1 MMDSRSLID
10 SYQSY
15 SLNERFLIAFFEG
28 NLVGAKRYLVDGADI
43 NGTFRLVPGSFLGSL
58 RYIDLALQ
66 HGDSALSIALRQ
78 DSSEKVAFLLDNH
91 VAPSSVLDVL
101 LEEPDFGYSFGYS
114 FGYAVASL
122 LCTAVTKQDLSVAQL
137 QPVVQ
142 FVKRAEVR
150 LRKEPSN
157 TNSLYAD
164 FVFSLHCHYAKSA
177 DSDLMYYLAK
187 HFFWGGENSPHG
199 ASLTKKDLKI
209 VKNRLFELISGV
221 KDIDLQRKLC
231 AAALDDTQSNLLSAI
246 LYIKTG
252 AFACNKSSGT
262 LGEIS
267 KLLVPKR
274 VLSSA
279 MLLAMAA
286 GPRREPQVKPPAQ
299 DEKPA
304 SIDNNKKQGTDFF
317 KVAGY
322 RRMPQVKP
330 PAQVEKPASIDNNNE
345 KQVTEQPPK
354 QTVERGS
361 FGPLT
366 AFHPSVQLEN
376 PTANNNG
383 YDDNLYSL
391 NK

>member
-1 MMDSRSLID
+1 MMDSRSLIS
-10 SYQSY
+10 SYQSCE
-15 SLNERFLIAFFEG
+15 LNQRFIIAFLKG
-28 NLVGAKRYLVDGADI
+28 NLDDAKRCLKDGANI
-43 NGTFRLVPGSFLGSL
+43 NGTYYFDAAAFPNISPFLSDLVPK
-58 RYIDLALQ
+58 
-66 HGDSALSIALRQ
+66 HGDSALSIAVRQ
-78 DSSEKVAFLLDNH
+78 GSSEKIAFLLDNH
-91 VAPSSVLDVL
+91 VDPEKVLKLL
-101 LEEPDFGYSFGYS
+101 LEEPRYGYSFA
-114 FGYAVASL
+114 YAGASL
-122 LCTAVTKQDLSVAQL
+122 LCTAVTKQDVSVAQL
-137 QPVVQ
+137 QPVVE
-142 FVKRAEVR
+142 FVKRAEVH

-231 AAALDDTQSNLLSAI
+231 TAALDDTQSNLLSAI

-252 AFACNKSSGT
+252 AFACDKSSGT
-262 LGEIS
+262 LGKIT
-267 KLLVPKR
+267 KLLAPKR
-274 VLSSA
+274 VFSSSGFFE
-279 MLLAMAA
+279 AA
-286 GPRREPQVKPPAQ
+286 GP
-299 DEKPA
+299 
-304 SIDNNKKQGTDFF
+304 
-317 KVAGY
+317 